1 MNLSVFIYLSLLSSI
16 TCVSSQY
23 HKETGHRG
31 ERRGEAEYENDL
43 REMENRCKGME

>member
-23 HKETGHRG
+23 HKQIGHRG
-31 ERRGEAEYENDL
+31 ERRGEAGYENDL
-43 REMENRCKGME
+43 REMQHRCEGMD